1 MINHLEGQVLKR
13 LICETKLSFTWIVI
27 TALIALGSST
37 CFGQE
42 DFSEF
47 RDQGTRPSLNLTP
60 SDKSWVFFDLPL
72 GKYRFDTSVQL
83 EEISE
88 NRVLSVENDI
98 GLEQKALSLQ
108 FSIRW

>member
-1 MINHLEGQVLKR
+1 MKR
-13 LICETKLSFTWIVI
+13 LISQIKLSFTLIII

-37 CFGQE
+37 CFAQE

-47 RDQGTRPSLNLTP
+47 RNQGTMPSLNLTPP
-60 SDKSWVFFDLPL
+60 SDKSWVFLDLPL